1 MAAITL
7 VSQITL
13 SAQNMHVNSVNT
25 IVNTVKQNN
34 AYCFVGGARTFYLFI
49 CMAGIRAGEYLTFY
63 LYA

>member
-13 SAQNMHVNSVNT
+13 SAQNMHVNT

-49 CMAGIRAGEYLTFY
+49 CMVGIRAGEYFTFY